1 MIRVAEMIR
10 VPLGCLLLLLFLPCF
25 FRFLRILTLA
35 AAADAPAP
43 HLPDGAVCGTL
54 LLIDPFDAS
63 FSMRPITAVNVLM
76 SSSVAVPAVSFDTS
90 CAFMTRSVSRS
101 AMHK

>member
-1 MIRVAEMIR
+1 MIR
-10 VPLGCLLLLLFLPCF
+10 VPLGCLLPLLFLPCF
-25 FRFLRILTLA
+25 FRFWRILTLV

-63 FSMRPITAVNVLM
+63 FSRRPITAVNVLM

-90 CAFMTRSVSRS
+90 CAFMARSVTRS

>member
-1 MIRVAEMIR
+1 MIR
-10 VPLGCLLLLLFLPCF
+10 VPLGCLLPLLFLPFF
-25 FRFLRILTLA
+25 FRFWRILTLV

-43 HLPDGAVCGTL
+43 RLPDGAVCGTL

-90 CAFMTRSVSRS
+90 CAFMARSVTRS